1 MNFPTG
7 EIATLVNAVCA
18 DADCRRTIRPQS
30 NWAHG
35 PLRCFRLA
43 GWARNT
49 LNEHR
54 DRVDPSRVP
63 KGPTKLFFN
72 HKTLQPY
79 TLTAGA
85 TPEQMANSPTQRE
98 MCFGI
103 ARQTIRVINQTIGS
117 HRDTLGRSLLAAKEG
132 SSDGAHYAP
141 LLTTTNGDKFVLD
154 WWMTLEIDNPI
165 VWDFSEWKIWPHGNV
180 LGVEFKSLTERLPPV
195 GQQWMMP

>member
-49 LNEHR
+49 MNEHR

-79 TLTAGA
+79 SLTAGA

-103 ARQTIRVINQTIGS
+103 ARQTI
-117 HRDTLGRSLLAAKEG
+117 G
-132 SSDGAHYAP
+132 SSIKPSARIATRWAGVCSRPKRVAP
-141 LLTTTNGDKFVLD
+141 MEPTTL
-154 WWMTLEIDNPI
+154 
-165 VWDFSEWKIWPHGNV
+165 
-180 LGVEFKSLTERLPPV
+180 RC
-195 GQQWMMP
+195 